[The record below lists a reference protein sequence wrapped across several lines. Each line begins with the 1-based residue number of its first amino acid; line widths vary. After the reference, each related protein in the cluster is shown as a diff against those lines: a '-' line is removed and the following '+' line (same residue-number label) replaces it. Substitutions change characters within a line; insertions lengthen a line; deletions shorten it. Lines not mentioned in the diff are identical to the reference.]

1 MLVLIT
7 LEKNNDTEKEQ
18 LTQFFESGLSLLHV
32 RKPGISEEELRS
44 WLSGFEES
52 CLRKMVLH
60 QHHRLAAPFSVK
72 GIHLTE
78 YLRSKNKELVQYI
91 ERYKIEGFTVSSSF
105 HHPEKMK
112 NEGSLF
118 DYNFLSPVFT
128 SISKNGYKGQGFDVK
143 NLPFKTIALGGIK
156 VEKICKAKDLGYDG
170 VAILGAVWQTK
181 NKQEAFTEIYNEYS
195 NVFQ

>member
-7 LEKNNDTEKEQ
+7 LEKNNDTEQEQ
-18 LTQFFESGLSLLHV
+18 LTQFFGSGLSLLHV

-44 WLSGFEES
+44 WLSGFEDS

-60 QHHRLAAPFSVK
+60 QHHRLAASFSVK

-78 YLRSKNKELVQYI
+78 HLRSKKKELVQYI
-91 ERYKIEGFTVSSSF
+91 ERYKIGGFTVSSSF
-105 HHPEKMK
+105 HNPEKMK

-118 DYNFLSPVFT
+118 DYNFLSPVFN
-128 SISKNGYKGQGFDVK
+128 SISKDGYEGQGFDVK

-156 VEKICKAKDLGYDG
+156 VEEICNAKELGYDG
-170 VAILGAVWQTK
+170 VAILGAVWQTE
-181 NKQEAFTEIYNEYS
+181 NKQEAFTDIFNEYN

>member
-18 LTQFFESGLSLLHV
+18 LTQFFERGLSLLHV

-44 WLSGFEES
+44 WLSGFEDS

-60 QHHRLAAPFSVK
+60 QHHRLAASFSVK

-78 YLRSKNKELVQYI
+78 HLRSKKKELVKYI
-91 ERYKIEGFTVSSSF
+91 ERYKIGGFTVSSSF
-105 HHPEKMK
+105 HNPEKMK

-128 SISKNGYKGQGFDVK
+128 SISKDGYEGQGFDVK

-156 VEKICKAKDLGYDG
+156 VEEICNAKELGYDG
-170 VAILGAVWQTK
+170 VAILGAVWQTE

-195 NVFQ
+195 NIFQ